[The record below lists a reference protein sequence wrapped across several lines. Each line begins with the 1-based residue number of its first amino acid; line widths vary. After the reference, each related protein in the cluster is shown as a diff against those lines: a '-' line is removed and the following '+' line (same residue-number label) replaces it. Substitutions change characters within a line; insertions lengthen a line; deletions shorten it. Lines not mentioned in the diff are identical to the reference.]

1 MKNYLNINDVN
12 NLDDLVNEA
21 IAAKKAPFSNKEL
34 GQNKVLGMLFF
45 NPSLRTRLSTQK
57 AAINLGMDVM
67 VINFRSDSWTLEFED
82 GTIMNAG
89 KSEHIKEA
97 AQVISQYCDIIAI
110 RAFALLD
117 NKEQDY
123 AEQVLSGFQ
132 KYASVPIV
140 NMESATAHPLQGLTD
155 VMTIKEHNRKPKPK
169 VVLTWAPHLKPL
181 PHAVANSFINYGS
194 TIDCDFILTCPKGYE
209 LDIATNNNITV
220 SHDQEEAFKNADFV
234 YAKSWASNSEYG
246 SLTLPEKE
254 WEVTAKKMN
263 LTSNGKFMH
272 CLPVRRNV
280 VVADEVLDSEHSI
293 VIEQANNRTYAA
305 QAVLQ
310 SILEDIKA

>member
-1 MKNYLNINDVN
+1 MKKYININDVD
-12 NLDDLVNEA
+12 NLDLIVQEA
-21 IAAKKAPFSNKEL
+21 LAIKKAPFSNNKL
-34 GQNKVLGMLFF
+34 GTNKVLGMLFF

-67 VINFRSDSWTLEFED
+67 VINFKSDSWTLEFAD

-110 RAFALLD
+110 RAFALLES
-117 NKEQDY
+117 KEQDY
-123 AEQVLSGFQ
+123 AEEVLSGFE

-155 VMTIKEHNRKPKPK
+155 TITIKEYSKNPKPK

-181 PHAVANSFINYGS
+181 PHAVSNSFINYAS
-194 TIDCDFILTCPKGYE
+194 EVDCDFVLSCPEGYE
-209 LDIATNNNITV
+209 LDAALDRSITIM
-220 SHDQEEAFKNADFV
+220 HNQEKAFEDADFV
-234 YAKSWASNSEYG
+234 YAKSWASNIDYG
-246 SLTLPEKE
+246 KLTETDKD
-254 WEVTAKKMN
+254 WQVTAKKMG
-263 LTSNGKFMH
+263 LTNNGKFMH

-280 VVADEVLDSEHSI
+280 VVEDEVLDSEHSI
-293 VIEQANNRTYAA
+293 VIQQANNRTYAA
-305 QAVLQ
+305 QVVLKR
-310 SILEDIKA
+310 ILENLES